1 MEHKLQVGKAM
12 SVDREIYTE
21 SHSVVADIP
30 GLVPGAHL
38 NKGLGI
44 SFLRH
49 VERCTSLM
57 YILDATSSDPDLC
70 TQLHTLH
77 TELECYQRG
86 MSDRVQ
92 FIVAN
97 KMDNLER
104 AYDDKGLGELVK
116 KTSLAVLP
124 VSALYHWNIDVLLNT
139 LTSGDLTLYQQ
150 HFCRQIMLM

>member
-21 SHSVVADIP
+21 SRSVVADIP

-49 VERCTSLM
+49 VERCMSLM

-77 TELECYQRG
+77 TELVL
-86 MSDRVQ
+86 S
-92 FIVAN
+92 
-97 KMDNLER
+97 ER
-104 AYDDKGLGELVK
+104 NE
-116 KTSLAVLP
+116 
-124 VSALYHWNIDVLLNT
+124 
-139 LTSGDLTLYQQ
+139 
-150 HFCRQIMLM
+150 